1 MILMW
6 VAFAL
11 LTLLAV
17 AFVALP
23 FLSKERVQ
31 SLTYNANSE
40 LIAIFHQRLGEL
52 ANDLA
57 EQRIDQVN
65 HDESVVELKRRLL
78 NELSPEKS
86 LMSKGNN
93 RIFALTGSAFLV
105 AFTAIF
111 YTATGS
117 QQQLQNW
124 HSAIDNLSEYG
135 ERAVM
140 QQGEPLTQNEL
151 QAFALGLRTKLAQ
164 NGDDQVAWM
173 LLGRVAMSL
182 NEYDMAQQSFDK
194 VLRMDPDNMPV
205 LISYSQVLLLEGSD
219 ANMTRAAGM
228 LSKVLKAD
236 PTNLD
241 AISLLALIAYER
253 HDWLQAKAAFEVL
266 LNSMD
271 KQDSRYSMIAQ
282 RITEIEQKMSAENEQ
297 QNTQLTQVATAQQ
310 NSTDDGDDSAVT
322 AAIKVTIKLAPE
334 LADKQPEQGTLFVFA
349 KAADGPPMPLAV
361 VKLTDYSF
369 PVEVQLSDSN
379 AMVAGLTLS
388 SVEQIIL
395 TARISKD
402 ASVMPSSGELE
413 GRSEVLER
421 SQTDSYEL
429 LINELI
435 P

>member
-6 VAFAL
+6 VSFAL

-23 FLSKERVQ
+23 FLSKERIQ

-40 LIAIFHQRLGEL
+40 LIAIYHQRLGEL

-57 EQRIDQVN
+57 NQRIDQAN
-65 HDESVVELKRRLL
+65 HDESVIELKRRLL

-93 RIFALTGSAFLV
+93 RIFALTGSAFLI

-124 HSAIDNLSEYG
+124 HSAMDNLPAYG

-140 QQGEPLTQNEL
+140 QKGEPLTQNEL
-151 QAFALGLRTKLAQ
+151 QAFALGLRTKLDQ
-164 NGDDQVAWM
+164 SGDDQVAWM

-194 VLRMDPDNMPV
+194 VLRLDPDNMPV
-205 LISYSQVLLLEGSD
+205 LISYSQVLLLEGSE

-228 LSKVLKAD
+228 LSKVLKDD

-253 HDWLQAKAAFEVL
+253 HDWLQAKSAFEVL

-271 KQDSRYSMIAQ
+271 EQDSRYGMIAQ
-282 RITEIEQKMSAENEQ
+282 RITEIEQNISAENTQ
-297 QNTQLTQVATAQQ
+297 QQVQQ
-310 NSTDDGDDSAVT
+310 SSDEDNNAVQT
-322 AAIKVTIKLAPE
+322 SAIKITVNLAPQFT
-334 LADKQPEQGTLFVFA
+334 DKLPTQGTLFVFA
-349 KAADGPPMPLAV
+349 KAANGPPMPLAV

-369 PVEVQLSDSN
+369 PIEVQLSDSN

-388 SVEQIIL
+388 SVNKIIL

-402 ASVMPSSGELE
+402 ASVMPSTGELE
-413 GRSEVLER
+413 GRSDVLER
-421 SQTDSYEL
+421 SQTKAYDL

>member
-11 LTLLAV
+11 LTLLAI

-40 LIAIFHQRLGEL
+40 LIAIYHQRLEEL

-57 EQRIDQVN
+57 NQRIDEQN
-65 HDESVVELKRRLL
+65 YSESVIEHKRRLL

-124 HSAIDNLSEYG
+124 HSAMANLPEYG

-140 QQGEPLTQNEL
+140 QKGEPLTQNEL

-164 NGDDQVAWM
+164 SGDDQVAWM

-194 VLRMDPDNMPV
+194 VLRTDPENIPV
-205 LISYSQVLLLEGSD
+205 LVSYSQVLLLQGSE

-228 LSKVLKAD
+228 LSKVLKDD

-253 HDWLQAKAAFEVL
+253 HDWLQAKTAFEVL
-266 LNSMD
+266 LNSMEQ
-271 KQDSRYSMIAQ
+271 QDSRYNMIAQ
-282 RITEIEQKMSAENEQ
+282 RITDIEQNIAAENA
-297 QNTQLTQVATAQQ
+297 QLSAAHQP
-310 NSTDDGDDSAVT
+310 DDSNKPSNTSASSSVISVT
-322 AAIKVTIKLAPE
+322 VNLAPE
-334 LADKQPEQGTLFVFA
+334 LVDKQPDKGMLFVFA
-349 KAADGPPMPLAV
+349 KAANGSPMPLAA
-361 VKLTDYSF
+361 VKLVEYSF
-369 PVEVQLSDSN
+369 PLTVELSDSD

-388 SVEQIIL
+388 SAQQITL

-402 ASVMPSSGELE
+402 DSVMPSAGELE
-413 GRSEVLER
+413 GSSDVLER
-421 SQTDSYEL
+421 RQTKSYDL
-429 LINELI
+429 VIDELI

>member
-11 LTLLAV
+11 LTLLAM

-52 ANDLA
+52 ANDLS

-93 RIFALTGSAFLV
+93 RIFAFTGSAFLV
-105 AFTAIF
+105 AFTVIF

-124 HSAIDNLSEYG
+124 YSAMDNLPAYG

-140 QQGEPLTQNEL
+140 QQGEPLSQNEL

-164 NGDDQVAWM
+164 SGDDQVAWM

-194 VLRMDPDNMPV
+194 VLRLDPDNLPV

-228 LSKVLKAD
+228 LSKVLKDD

-266 LNSMD
+266 LKSMD
-271 KQDSRYSMIAQ
+271 KEDSRYSMIAQ
-282 RITEIEQKMSAENEQ
+282 RISEIEQNISAENEQ
-297 QNTQLTQVATAQQ
+297 QNSQLTPVATAQQ
-310 NSTDDGDDSAVT
+310 SSDDSSAAT
-322 AAIKVTIKLAPE
+322 SAIKVTIKLAPE
-334 LADKQPEQGTLFVFA
+334 LTDKLPAQGTLFVFA
-349 KAADGPPMPLAV
+349 KAANGPPMPLAV
-361 VKLTDYSF
+361 VKLTDYRF
-369 PVEVQLSDSN
+369 PIEVQLSDSN

-402 ASVMPSSGELE
+402 ASVMPSTGELE
-413 GRSEVLER
+413 GRSDVLER
-421 SQTDSYEL
+421 SQTQAYEL